1 MLYFLFG
8 FLLAYFL
15 LPLCESLEVLLQQKM
30 EVKKAKYVKQVYD
43 IRNSMDSEEDDDS
56 LEMGFKAPPLTADET
71 YEEEQDDE

>member
-15 LPLCESLEVLLQQKM
+15 LPLCESLEALLQQKM

-56 LEMGFKAPPLTADET
+56 LEMGFKAPHLATDET